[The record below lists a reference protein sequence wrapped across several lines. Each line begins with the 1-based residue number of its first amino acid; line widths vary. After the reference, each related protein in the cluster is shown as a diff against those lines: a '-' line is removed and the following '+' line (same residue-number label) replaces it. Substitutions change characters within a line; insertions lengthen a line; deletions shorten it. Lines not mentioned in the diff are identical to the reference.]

1 MMIFLGFILGFV
13 FALIWAAL
21 APIIWLAKAFTHLR
35 SMTRKKICGLSTVAF
50 CASLARSEIDSST
63 KTAKASNTSA
73 KTNPANAGFY
83 CLRFGIIT
91 PRKIGGAN
99 HERKQSA

>member
-1 MMIFLGFILGFV
+1 MTISL
-13 FALIWAAL
+13 ALSSALFSHSSWAAL

-73 KTNPANAGFY
+73 ETNPANAGFFIV
-83 CLRFGIIT
+83 CGLV
-91 PRKIGGAN
+91 
-99 HERKQSA
+99 